1 MQPRKQR
8 KLASP
13 LNVPTEGNQA
23 LPARIERKS
32 EVKSAGWT
40 IRTTISEDQDSVL
53 DQNVPEFSSLRV
65 DPSLK
70 VMRRSAVAD
79 YYRLLALPAF
89 WKAAATGEQSEIDQ
103 VARRLVPAIPA
114 WSLKTWKAV
123 SKLDP
128 DKLKAV
134 AQWIAGNCS
143 RVPVAPLND
152 RLSEL
157 PTLINAWINFDQ
169 NAKWFEPDL
178 ARSKELK
185 RFIKDAATFVD
196 LEQPKQLSDHTT
208 KRIPRLGAPQTV
220 ARTIQIMEGAHIWN
234 LKDQPSIKDLHD
246 ALVNRFNW
254 KRVKQKTS
262 DSLQALTR
270 DAIRLA
276 KAKRFLE

>member
-1 MQPRKQR
+1 MQPRNRR

-13 LNVPTEGNQA
+13 LNAPTEGNQTQ
-23 LPARIERKS
+23 PARIERES
-32 EVKSAGWT
+32 EVRSAGWT
-40 IRTTISEDQDSVL
+40 IRTTISEDPDYVL
-53 DQNVPEFSSLRV
+53 DQDVPNFSSLQV
-65 DPSLK
+65 DPCLK

-89 WKAAATGEQSEIDQ
+89 WKAAATGKQSEIDE

-114 WSLKTWKAV
+114 WSFKIWRTVA
-123 SKLDP
+123 KLDP
-128 DKLKAV
+128 EKLKAV

-157 PTLINAWINFDQ
+157 PALINAWINFDQ

-220 ARTIQIMEGAHIWN
+220 ARTIQIMEGAHIWK
-234 LKDQPSIKDLHD
+234 LQGQPTISHLHT
-246 ALVNRFNW
+246 ALVARFNW
-254 KRVKQKTS
+254 KEVKQKTS
-262 DSLQALTR
+262 ESLQSLTR
-270 DAIRLA
+270 DSIKLA
-276 KAKRFLE
+276 KAMAKLS